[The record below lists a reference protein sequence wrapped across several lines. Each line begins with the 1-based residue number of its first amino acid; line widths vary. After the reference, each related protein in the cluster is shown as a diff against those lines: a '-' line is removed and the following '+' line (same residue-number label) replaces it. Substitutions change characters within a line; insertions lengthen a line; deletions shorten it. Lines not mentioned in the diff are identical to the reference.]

1 MDCLQVMND
10 CQIGYSCLCF
20 ILNLY
25 FLAKNRCFLDVNS
38 RKIIVFLLRA
48 RPPSRL
54 CGQLTCLPQQ
64 SLPSLSSI
72 CFVLLSLCIYWVCC
86 VQDLSSTPEM
96 EPNSLAVEAQNLTTG
111 WRGKSPCIAFI
122 IKPKHLVVAY
132 NVLSDLYPSPA
143 SSFAPSVQVFSNSSI
158 LHSISTTQMH
168 FPFLASAS
176 SGRGF
181 FSQLFP

>member
-1 MDCLQVMND
+1 MWCM
-10 CQIGYSCLCF
+10 
-20 ILNLY
+20 
-25 FLAKNRCFLDVNS
+25 
-38 RKIIVFLLRA
+38 
-48 RPPSRL
+48 
-54 CGQLTCLPQQ
+54 
-64 SLPSLSSI
+64 
-72 CFVLLSLCIYWVCC
+72 
-86 VQDLSSTPEM
+86 QDLSSTPEM

-111 WRGKSPCIAFI
+111 WWGKSPCIALI

-132 NVLSDLYPSPA
+132 NVLSDLCPSPT

-181 FSQLFP
+181 FLNFFPGWVTNVTQILTPMSHHHRDPVTTKFPPSFPIISSAFHSTFNTISLSISVSWSYKNVSWRKEKNVVNTQSIVIWFMNK